1 MENNAIIK
9 GTLQEVLGI
18 MDARAYVMIFAFS
31 DDNKSVGE
39 QQGQVMRVLC
49 NKDFMGVYGMYDVVG
64 INVGISV
71 VSILI
76 QKEA

>member
-9 GTLQEVLGI
+9 GTLLEVLGI
-18 MDARAYVMIFAFS
+18 MDARAYVMIFAF
-31 DDNKSVGE
+31 DDNKNVCE